1 MGVAAIGMVL
11 FNRNLSGLR
20 FRPRAVE
27 IQQVGQ
33 SCLKNVKISPID
45 ILHGIASEPHS
56 ARLVVLVVLLWCSC
70 GVPALSN

>member
-1 MGVAAIGMVL
+1 VL

-45 ILHGIASEPHS
+45 IFAWNCFRTAFGQIGRS
-56 ARLVVLVVLLWCSC
+56 RGVIVVFLWRS
-70 GVPALSN
+70 GFE